1 MARFGDAPRHLYDGS
16 VIDTLKAARA
26 FRKAGFTEAQA
37 DAVAHTL
44 KQSVE
49 GCLVTKVDLGVTTQE
64 LRTELQALRAEMQV
78 ESQVLRTEIQSLRA
92 DVYRQLWVMAAGIV
106 GVTVTLIKLLP

>member
-1 MARFGDAPRHLYDGS
+1 MYDGS

-49 GCLVTKVDLGVTTQE
+49 GGLVTKIDLGVTTQE
-64 LRTELQALRAEMQV
+64 LRTELQALRTEMQV

-92 DVYRQLWVMAAGIV
+92 DVYRQLWVMGAGIV

>member
-1 MARFGDAPRHLYDGS
+1 MYDGS

-26 FRKAGFTEAQA
+26 FREAGFTEAQA

-49 GCLVTKVDLGVTTQE
+49 GNLVTKADLDVAMQE
-64 LRTELQALRAEMQV
+64 LRSEIRTELQALRTEMRV

-92 DVYRQLWVMAAGIV
+92 DVYRQLWVMGAGIV

>member
-1 MARFGDAPRHLYDGS
+1 MAR
-16 VIDTLKAARA
+16 
-26 FRKAGFTEAQA
+26 
-37 DAVAHTL
+37 TL

-49 GCLVTKVDLGVTTQE
+49 GDLVTKADLAVATQE
-64 LRTELQALRAEMQV
+64 LRAEIQALRTEVQV
-78 ESQVLRTEIQSLRA
+78 ETQFLRTEIQSFRA